1 MENKLDEFI
10 DGYEN
15 IPFDKISNFTQT
27 FNDLIYYGKIE
38 AENKEK
44 NSFLEKAKDYKKYIQ
59 SDNFKEKLNSFIK
72 NSLISKYGKLP
83 EKKKEK
89 INDNEKKMN
98 KAR

>member
-1 MENKLDEFI
+1 M
-10 DGYEN
+10 
-15 IPFDKISNFTQT
+15 
-27 FNDLIYYGKIE
+27 IYYGKIE

-44 NSFLEKAKDYKKYIQ
+44 NSFLGKSDDYKKYIH
-59 SDNFKEKLNSFIK
+59 SNNFKEELNSFIK
-72 NSLISKYGKLP
+72 NTLINKYGKLP